1 MAWTPLTPAK
11 EVKPW
16 TPLTPAKEVKPWT
29 PLTPAKEVK
38 PWTPL
43 TPAKE
48 VKPWTPL
55 TPAKEVKPWTPLTP
69 AKEVKPWTPLTPAK
83 EVKPWTPLTPAKDG
97 NSDDH
102 SMPAAIIKPADK
114 HADSEATST
123 PSTSAV
129 HINKSNAMAVNN
141 CSSQPQPVA
150 NPAADNGVIAQAQ
163 KLLPKTGNHASNA
176 ICWLGVML
184 CVSAAGWVVVSKK
197 KNN

>member
-1 MAWTPLTPAK
+1 MTPAK
-11 EVKPW
+11 DVKPW
-16 TPLTPAKEVKPWT
+16 APLIPAKDVKPW
-29 PLTPAKEVK
+29 A
-38 PWTPL
+38 
-43 TPAKE
+43 
-48 VKPWTPL
+48 
-55 TPAKEVKPWTPLTP
+55 
-69 AKEVKPWTPLTPAK
+69 
-83 EVKPWTPLTPAKDG
+83 PLTPAKDVKPWAPLTPAK
-97 NSDDH
+97 DVKPWVPLTPAKDVKPWAPLTPAKDIKPWAPLTPAKDVKPWAPLT
-102 SMPAAIIKPADK
+102 PAAIIKPADK

-129 HINKSNAMAVNN
+129 HINKSNAVAVNN

>member
-1 MAWTPLTPAK
+1 M
-11 EVKPW
+11 
-16 TPLTPAKEVKPWT
+16 TPAKEVKPWT

-114 HADSEATST
+114 HADSKATAT

-129 HINKSNAMAVNN
+129 HTNKSNAVAVNN
-141 CSSQPQPVA
+141 YSPQPVA
-150 NPAADNGVIAQAQ
+150 KPAADNGVIAQAQ